1 MMDRVYRARWCTL
14 FLFTGC
20 TMREDI
26 SKAYQFSQN
35 LWKEYIDT
43 NRSYADR
50 TELLVRSFG
59 YCDSVIRSEHLLE
72 DGVEFLHWVRFHTEE
87 VIYELALKNN
97 PKSPYYGQDYGDE
110 STLVRR
116 CWSVVDGAR
125 DNDMDVKQI
134 NLYMEILLLLA
145 RSRDFDAYL
154 LYLERKRR
162 QKERFYLPK
171 RKQFLKHG
179 IIQGFQ
185 DMLDDK
191 LDIMSIS
198 MPPGTGKAQPLYSK
212 VLTPDGFITMG
223 EVKVGTKVISGTGN
237 VCNVVGVYPQ
247 GVRPIYEVTFDDG
260 SKCRC
265 SDEHLWTVQTRD
277 DRVRKNKDGSEK
289 YRTVTLKDMLHN
301 VKIEH
306 GKRCNYSIDYVQRI
320 EFEEKELKLHPYV
333 IGVLIGDGSLTGGNL
348 GISNPDIPV
357 LNRFANLLPPKY
369 RLRHI
374 AAYDY
379 RIVGKEGNYR
389 YAHSIVKDYLIE
401 YGLHGKKSCE
411 KFIPKDYLYSS
422 YENRLELL
430 KGLLDTDGYATPGH
444 AEYATTSSQLA
455 EDVRELVHSLGGYCS
470 VSKRKAGYR
479 KNGEYIRCKD
489 CYTLMIEFPTS
500 KSEVF
505 YLPRKKDIYK
515 PKRERLIRFITDITY
530 VGEEECQCILIDDP
544 SHLYITDDY
553 IITHNTTA
561 LKFFTSGVI
570 GWNQRSYSLFFSHS
584 SDITRMYYDGALDIC
599 TNEEYCWNE
608 IFYDAKI
615 TNTNAKMGQFNVGSY
630 RPFPSLQTS
639 SKGAENSGKVRV
651 SPDGYLLV
659 DDLIGS
665 QEEALN
671 IKQLDKLWENTYTVD
686 ARQRKLDGAKEIHLS
701 TRWSVHDII
710 GRLQRLY
717 EGNDRVRFIAIPD
730 IDPETGESNFDY
742 EVDGFTVEFFNDIAL
757 AMDELSYK
765 ALYKS
770 EPMER
775 EGLLYHEEDLRRYL
789 SMPDKEPDAILGV
802 CDVKGKGTDY
812 MFLPVMYQYGEDFY
826 LADAICDDNA
836 DYEVQY
842 AKLTDI
848 LANYKVQACEFES
861 NAGGDR
867 VAAEVQKRLIERGCT
882 CTITTHPTETNKET
896 RIIVNAEWVKKRVL
910 FRDKSLYSPKD
921 DYGVMMN
928 WLLCYSTVGKNNH
941 DDVPD
946 GLANFRLYVTG
957 MQPQLAKVEA
967 IFNPFRSRGNY

>member
-1 MMDRVYRARWCTL
+1 
-14 FLFTGC
+14 
-20 TMREDI
+20 MREDI

-110 STLVRR
+110 ATLVRR

-162 QKERFYLPK
+162 HKDRFYLPR
-171 RKQFLKHG
+171 RKQLLKHG
-179 IIQGFQ
+179 IIQGYQ
-185 DMLDDK
+185 DAIDGK
-191 LDIMSIS
+191 LEILCIS
-198 MPPGTGKAQPLYSK
+198 MPPGTGK
-212 VLTPDGFITMG
+212 T
-223 EVKVGTKVISGTGN
+223 
-237 VCNVVGVYPQ
+237 
-247 GVRPIYEVTFDDG
+247 
-260 SKCRC
+260 
-265 SDEHLWTVQTRD
+265 
-277 DRVRKNKDGSEK
+277 
-289 YRTVTLKDMLHN
+289 
-301 VKIEH
+301 
-306 GKRCNYSIDYVQRI
+306 
-320 EFEEKELKLHPYV
+320 
-333 IGVLIGDGSLTGGNL
+333 
-348 GISNPDIPV
+348 
-357 LNRFANLLPPKY
+357 
-369 RLRHI
+369 
-374 AAYDY
+374 
-379 RIVGKEGNYR
+379 
-389 YAHSIVKDYLIE
+389 
-401 YGLHGKKSCE
+401 SCE
-411 KFIPKDYLYSS
+411 KF
-422 YENRLELL
+422 
-430 KGLLDTDGYATPGH
+430 
-444 AEYATTSSQLA
+444 
-455 EDVRELVHSLGGYCS
+455 
-470 VSKRKAGYR
+470 
-479 KNGEYIRCKD
+479 
-489 CYTLMIEFPTS
+489 
-500 KSEVF
+500 
-505 YLPRKKDIYK
+505 
-515 PKRERLIRFITDITY
+515 
-530 VGEEECQCILIDDP
+530 
-544 SHLYITDDY
+544 
-553 IITHNTTA
+553 
-561 LKFFTSGVI
+561 FTSAVI
-570 GWNQRSYSLFFSHS
+570 GWDERKFNLFFSHS
-584 SDITRMYYDGALDIC
+584 SDITRMYYDGVLDMC
-599 TNEEYCWNE
+599 SNNDEYCWNE
-608 IFYDAKI
+608 IFYNAKI

-630 RPFPSLQTS
+630 KPFPSLQTT
-639 SKGAENSGKVRV
+639 SKGAENAGKVRCN
-651 SPDGYLLV
+651 GYLLI

-671 IKQLDKLWENTYTVD
+671 IKILDKIWENTYSVD
-686 ARQRKLDGAKEIHLS
+686 AKQRMLEGCVQIIQM
-701 TRWSVHDII
+701 TRWSVHDIV
-710 GRLQRLY
+710 GRLQRIY
-717 EGNDRVRFIAIPD
+717 DGNDAARFIAIPD
-730 IDPETGESNFDY
+730 IDPDTGESNFDY
-742 EVDGFTVEFFNDIAL
+742 EVMGFSVKFFESIAL
-757 AMDELSYK
+757 TMDELSYK